1 MGDSYRPSEG
11 RTLVVEY
18 PLLVAL
24 DLDND
29 EPLVLRNIERE
40 AVGENSCCY
49 LDDERIILLTSLRKF
64 SEQCDKNGRMLLM
77 KGSCSTTLSRLG
89 ERRARELV
97 VLLKGCTWTKV
108 HHSMV
113 GARDPYVGWVLAGWE
128 ATDARLFPEVVLDDS
143 QLALAAFQTV
153 LSMAKAHGNG
163 SSHRR
168 IDNERRE
175 HQRKRTLLLRHLKDM
190 KRAFPKLMVI
200 RLDLWYR
207 EGCEQ
212 LPMGRILTD
221 WRLLKARIG
230 EDFHTSFLG
239 YALKLESGV
248 KRGPH
253 IHALLI
259 FNAAVV
265 RQDVTIAKMVGERWV
280 DVTNGLG
287 YYFNCND
294 KAYVNRLKHRGVGVF
309 TTLDDVT
316 IAGFEA
322 VANYITKPDHLVR
335 WMMPDV
341 TRFFRSHLRV
351 PPKRAAKLRNHG
363 SGDHHAEVTPY
374 AQSVRSRHQPH

>member
-1 MGDSYRPSEG
+1 MDDSYAPSVGGALE
-11 RTLVVEY
+11 VEHS
-18 PLLVAL
+18 LLLGL
-24 DLDND
+24 DLDNN
-29 EPLVLRNIERE
+29 EHLILRDIEQE
-40 AVGENSCCY
+40 AVGESNCY
-49 LDDERIILLTSLRKF
+49 YADGERISLLTSIRKF
-64 SEQCDKNGRMLLM
+64 AEQCDKNGRMLLM

-89 ERRARELV
+89 ELRARELA
-97 VLLKGCTWTKV
+97 VLLSGCTWAKV

-128 ATDARLFPEVVLDDS
+128 AADAWLSPDIALDES

-153 LSMAKAHGNG
+153 LSMAMAHGNG

-212 LPMGRILTD
+212 LSIGRILTD

-280 DVTNGLG
+280 DVTDGLG

-309 TTLDDVT
+309 TMLDDATV
-316 IAGFEA
+316 AGFEA

-351 PPKRAAKLRNHG
+351 PRKRAAKLLESQ
-363 SGDHHAEVTPY
+363 SGDHVQVIY
-374 AQSVRSRHQPH
+374 RHQRTGSAA